1 MSGSLIITALN
12 NNPALRSRMS
22 LDAWIVDQDMQGQM
36 VKLYREYADGDHRA
50 NMTPEMM
57 QLLRIGTGSNAT
69 AKAAASETSA
79 FTDNRMDNVIQTVV
93 DRLEVKRIEDTGK
106 AANEWAKMTLENNR
120 FDAFQI
126 QVAESAAQDGNS
138 YVFVDYDEK
147 KRRVRFTHEPA
158 YDGSRGMLVLYETGS
173 QSVITAAI
181 KVWNI
186 TSDGGDIADTMRVNV
201 YYADRIEKFV
211 GNGKGGLV
219 AHSDDYTD
227 EQGVVKW
234 VDPNTGEALGVPVI
248 PFKNQ
253 PKAHSNYGRSAIDD
267 AIPLQDVVNR
277 LLHTLV
283 IAAELDGF
291 GLRWIKGANPPPRLT
306 PGAWIVMGGDG
317 LSKENVADIGRL
329 EGSPITPFLE
339 GIHFAIQEI
348 DEITRTPNPQSM
360 GSSASSGE
368 ALKQREI
375 GLVGKVKRAQIS
387 LGNSWEDVLKL
398 AHRID
403 MAYGIEK
410 PPAYQEFKTQW
421 RSAEIRNVAE
431 ESKTILEMRPIIGDE
446 MTIRMLATLHDWTEE
461 QIQEILT
468 KKQNEAQTRAATLG
482 AALPGFSGLQ
492 PPAIRDLSV
501 NGQTRTGSASPVL
514 QGNFNPQLNG
524 GANN

>member
-1 MSGSLIITALN
+1 MSSSLIITALN

-22 LDAWIVDQDMQGQM
+22 LDAWIADQDMMGAK
-36 VKLYREYADGDHRA
+36 VLLCREYADGDHRA

-57 QLLRIGTGSNAT
+57 ALLRIGRGSSNNT
-69 AKAAASETSA
+69 AAANQQLATVASGVSE

-106 AANEWAKMTLENNR
+106 AATDWAKQTLENNR

-126 QVAESAAQDGNS
+126 QVAESAVQDGNT
-138 YVFVDYDEK
+138 YVFVDYDEDK
-147 KRRVRFTHEPA
+147 KRVRFTHEPA
-158 YDGSRGMLVLYETGS
+158 YDGSCGMLVLYEIGS
-173 QSVITAAI
+173 QSEITAAI

-186 TSDGGDIADTMRVNV
+186 TSSGGNIADTMRVNV
-201 YYADRIEKFV
+201 YYPDRIEKFI
-211 GNGKGGLV
+211 GNGSGGLV
-219 AHSDDYTD
+219 AHHDEYTD
-227 EQGVVKW
+227 AQGVVRW
-234 VDPNTGEALGVPVI
+234 VNPSTGEALGVPVI

-253 PKAHSNYGRSAIDD
+253 PKAHTNYGHSAIDD

-291 GLRWIKGANPPPRLT
+291 GLRVAKGFNPPPGLT
-306 PGAWIVMGGDG
+306 PGAWIIIGGDG
-317 LSKENVADIGRL
+317 LTKEQVADATKL

-339 GIHFAIQEI
+339 GIRFAIAEI
-348 DEITRTPNPQSM
+348 DNITRTPNPQSM
-360 GSSASSGE
+360 GSSDSSGE

-375 GLVGKVKRAQIS
+375 GLVGKVKRAQVS
-387 LGNSWEDVLKL
+387 FGNSWEDVLKM
-398 AHRID
+398 AHRVD
-403 MAYGIEK
+403 TAFGIEK
-410 PPAYQEFKTQW
+410 PPAYEEFKTFW

-431 ESKTILEMRPIIGDE
+431 ESKTIMEMRPIIGEE

-461 QIQEILT
+461 QIQDILT

-492 PPAIRDLSV
+492 PPGIR
-501 NGQTRTGSASPVL
+501 NGSAQPVL
-514 QGNFNPQLNG
+514 QGNLNPQLNG
-524 GANN
+524 GAIN